1 MKTEIKTVRKIVL
14 KTGHKII
21 YSYFKKKMSFIKVK
35 DPRKREE
42 LIKDFIETRKRIK
55 DNFIAKKVGEIEY
68 QTGLTKLFKPVT
80 ETQKATAKEITEA
93 QKAAAEKI
101 TQELLPIKEGIEGL
115 PGAIS
120 VAGQSLSFPAYPAL
134 EMTEEKLTNIGPTAS
149 NYLLPTFRQKATQ
162 SDIKPGDPKGTFF
175 KINET
180 PIKIENDDIIIKDER
195 FKGTPGLW
203 KLLTS
208 KHIPD
213 ITEYNAVDLRDY
225 ITIMHITKATYDK
238 KDKRVGG
245 NDKMNK
251 LIKPLVK
258 ALEED
263 KSGNKL
269 ITEINKHFGFEE
281 ETDEEETDEEEEEE
295 YEVPASI
302 PLTPTSKAGQS
313 LKGTGLRKAGQG
325 LKILP
330 SDPNALI
337 DRFDLLFSSKKAGHT
352 GVRNEIVSILDELKR
367 QGVLKTNEYKKLNSL
382 IKK

>member
-1 MKTEIKTVRKIVL
+1 
-14 KTGHKII
+14 
-21 YSYFKKKMSFIKVK
+21 MSFIKVK

-42 LIKDFIETRKRIK
+42 LIRDFIETRKRIK
-55 DNFIAKKVGEIEY
+55 DNFIAKKVGEAEY

-93 QKAAAEKI
+93 TEKI
-101 TQELLPIKEGIEGL
+101 TQELLPIKEGIEKL

-120 VAGQSLSFPAYPAL
+120 EGFPAL
-134 EMTEEKLTNIGPTAS
+134 GMTEEELIKIGPIARKYIQS
-149 NYLLPTFRQKATQ
+149 NLGRATTKAGLY
-162 SDIKPGDPKGTFF
+162 SEDDNL
-175 KINET
+175 KIGYR
-180 PIKIENDDIIIKDER
+180 PVKIENDDIIIDDER
-195 FKGTPGLW
+195 FKGTVGLW
-203 KLLTS
+203 ELITS
-208 KHIPD
+208 KDIPD
-213 ITEYNAVDLRDY
+213 ISEYGAEDLAGY

-238 KDKRVGG
+238 NNKRVGG

-269 ITEINKHFGFEE
+269 ITKINKHFGF
-281 ETDEEETDEEEEEE
+281 EEEE

-302 PLTPTSKAGQS
+302 PLTPT
-313 LKGTGLRKAGQG
+313 KGTG

-337 DRFDLLFSSKKAGHT
+337 NRFDLLFSSQKAGHT

>member
-1 MKTEIKTVRKIVL
+1 
-14 KTGHKII
+14 
-21 YSYFKKKMSFIKVK
+21 MSFIKVK

-120 VAGQSLSFPAYPAL
+120 FPAL
-134 EMTEEKLTNIGPTAS
+134 GMTEEELIKIGPIARKYIQS
-149 NYLLPTFRQKATQ
+149 NLGRATTKAGLY
-162 SDIKPGDPKGTFF
+162 SEDDNL
-175 KINET
+175 KIGYR
-180 PIKIENDDIIIKDER
+180 PVKIENDDIIIGDTP
-195 FKGTPGLW
+195 FKGTVGLW
-203 KLLTS
+203 KLITS
-208 KHIPD
+208 KDIPD
-213 ITEYNAVDLRDY
+213 KTEYKAEDLAGY

-238 KDKRVGG
+238 NNKRVGG

-258 ALEED
+258 VLEED
-263 KSGNKL
+263 ESGDKL
-269 ITEINKHFGFEE
+269 VTEINKHFGFEE
-281 ETDEEETDEEEEEE
+281 ETDEEEEEEEE

-302 PLTPTSKAGQS
+302 PLTPT
-313 LKGTGLRKAGQG
+313 KGKGLSVARQG